1 MGDRTSV
8 GEILLFALKRVNVGF
23 WHFSD
28 IASCDGMS
36 AAGEWMPVSKITS
49 AVAKRGEFDWLP
61 AAVVRKAVNAA
72 AHRLEE
78 RGVVECR
85 LIIDSRSHAVLEVR
99 RR

>member
-1 MGDRTSV
+1 
-8 GEILLFALKRVNVGF
+8 
-23 WHFSD
+23 
-28 IASCDGMS
+28 MS
-36 AAGEWMPVSKITS
+36 AAGERTPVSKITS

-61 AAVVRKAVNAA
+61 AAGVRKAVNAA